1 MGPHGSRSG
10 VGAVTVHR
18 FNPGVLDIN
27 EFAAEL
33 QAFVHEARAHL
44 DGLTRVMVLRAEGG
58 NDVAVLAEWRDRQ
71 AQTAGTEILY
81 RDDRLA
87 RLRARGGV
95 GRHDAYI
102 VVAISPEPGRDGSSA
117 SAAGDDH

>member
-1 MGPHGSRSG
+1 MGPQGSRSG

-18 FNPGVLDIN
+18 FNPGVLDIG

-33 QAFVHEARAHL
+33 QAFVRESRAQV
-44 DGLTRVMVLRAEGG
+44 DGLTRVMVLSAEGRSH
-58 NDVAVLAEWRDRQ
+58 VAIVAEWRDRQ
-71 AQTAGTEILY
+71 AQVAGTEKLY

-95 GRHDAYI
+95 GQHDAYV
-102 VVAISPEPGRDGSSA
+102 VVAISPEPGGDESV
-117 SAAGDDH
+117 SAAGDGQ